1 MKPATQESP
10 EFLKYCEITSHEAKF
25 WPHKNVREEGS
36 FQDRQILNDH
46 NVDWSAGWLVGWLVG
61 QRVGWLVSGLVDWL
75 VDWSA
80 GWLVG

>member
-36 FQDRQILNDH
+36 F
-46 NVDWSAGWLVGWLVG
+46 
-61 QRVGWLVSGLVDWL
+61 
-75 VDWSA
+75 
-80 GWLVG
+80 